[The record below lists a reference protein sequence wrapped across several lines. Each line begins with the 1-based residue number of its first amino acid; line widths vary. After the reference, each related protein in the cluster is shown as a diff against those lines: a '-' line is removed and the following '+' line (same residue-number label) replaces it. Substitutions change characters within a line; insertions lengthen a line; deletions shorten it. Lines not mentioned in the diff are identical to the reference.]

1 MGLLLT
7 RCPANRDGMPGQLA
21 QAVEE
26 TTGAARS
33 GALALDQWTQRR
45 STAQLTSVQLADAR
59 DEVVKAYKGIAD
71 LRADDPV
78 DLDRQRMLTSSMTA
92 IIGQLNAAAGTVR
105 NITTEPIDAGS
116 HPVGTVIDVRLT
128 IAGDLDHDPATPRV
142 LGLIISPRTTSSFL
156 GYERSTEPA
165 PYDAGP
171 TAALAAPRHLPGVM
185 GGHRR
190 VAEGQVTLRPQLHQ
204 TFSCFAGRRL
214 TPGV

>member
-1 MGLLLT
+1 
-7 RCPANRDGMPGQLA
+7 
-21 QAVEE
+21 
-26 TTGAARS
+26 
-33 GALALDQWTQRR
+33 
-45 STAQLTSVQLADAR
+45 LTSVQLADAR

-128 IAGDLDHDPATPRV
+128 IAGDLDHDPATPRL
-142 LGLIISPRTTSSFL
+142 LGLIISPRTSSSFL
-156 GYERSTEPA
+156 GYERSTDTA
-165 PYDAGP
+165 PYV
-171 TAALAAPRHLPGVM
+171 LARLLRWRHLPGVM
-185 GGHRR
+185 GRHRARRRRPGHP
-190 VAEGQVTLRPQLHQ
+190 ASALHQ